1 MIDINLII
9 SNTFYIILLLSA
21 VPLLT
26 SLIIGLLVS
35 VFQASTQIQDASLAF
50 IPKVIFV
57 FMSIMIL
64 LPWSIDTLSSFTI
77 ELFSLISSYGQ
88 AK

>member
-9 SNTFYIILLLSA
+9 SNTFYIILILSA

-57 FMSIMIL
+57 FMSILVL
-64 LPWSIDTLSSFTI
+64 LPWSVDTLTSFTT
-77 ELFSLISSYGQ
+77 ELFSIISQYGQ